1 MPLETGLIGTLEI
14 IVQEKDTAAAI
25 GEKIDLP
32 SVLSTPQVVSF
43 METTAANAMAPY
55 LETGQSSVGTGIC
68 IKHLAATPVGMTVHF
83 KAELIAIDG
92 RRLTFKVEAWD
103 EIEKIAEGEHGRYI
117 INVQKFNE
125 NFKKKIESS

>member
-32 SVLSTPQVVSF
+32 AVLSTPQVVSF
-43 METTAANAMAPY
+43 METTAANAMAPF
-55 LETGQSSVGTGIC
+55 LELGQSSVGTGIC

-92 RRLTFKVEAWD
+92 RRLTYKVEAWD

-117 INVQKFNE
+117 IKVQKFNE